1 MNRETTS
8 QLSIS
13 RTTTNRGSRGDSNMS
28 QKLAP
33 ARVPTP
39 GKILSRELEARG
51 WTQKD
56 LAEIMGRPVQTINEI
71 IRGSKQITP
80 ETAIEL
86 SQALGTSP
94 EFWTNLEAKYRL
106 HLAGKEKKEQDIT
119 RKSRLYTI
127 APISELIKNGW
138 IQATDSI
145 DDLEQQV
152 CNFFGISSLNETPL
166 LDVNFRC
173 SQHREPEETSRMAWV
188 KRVENLA
195 KQQTVASFDRTKLE
209 AAIPEI
215 VACAEQ
221 VESIVQIPKLL
232 ADLGVHFV
240 IVPHLSKT
248 YLDGAAFYLNGNP
261 VVALTLRYDR
271 IDAFWFTLMH
281 ELGHIV
287 LGHQGAYL
295 DNFDALEEND
305 EETKANQKAADWLIN
320 PQTLNEF
327 IIRSKKVFSRKA
339 IEEFAQNQRRH
350 PGIILGRLHYDKLV
364 PHQNLR
370 PLLVRVRPLLENWI
384 DNYFNLIK

>member
-1 MNRETTS
+1 
-8 QLSIS
+8 
-13 RTTTNRGSRGDSNMS
+13 MS
-28 QKLAP
+28 QNLAP

-56 LAEIMGRPVQTINEI
+56 LAEIMSRPVQTINEI

-106 HLAGKEKKEQDIT
+106 HLVGKEKKEQDIA

-138 IQATDSI
+138 IQGTNSI
-145 DDLEQQV
+145 DELEQQV
-152 CNFFGISSLNETPL
+152 CNFFGISSLDETPK

-173 SQHREPEETSRMAWV
+173 SEHREPEEISRIAWV

-195 KQQTVASFDRTKLE
+195 KQQTIASFNHTKIE

-215 VACAEQ
+215 LACAEQ

-232 ADLGVHFV
+232 ACLGIHFV
-240 IVPHLSKT
+240 IVPHLTKT
-248 YLDGAAFYLNGNP
+248 YLDGAALYLNGNP

-271 IDAFWFTLMH
+271 IDSFWFTLMH
-281 ELGHIV
+281 ELAHIF
-287 LGHQGAYL
+287 LGHQGTYL
-295 DNFDALEEND
+295 DNLDALEEND
-305 EETKANQKAADWLIN
+305 EETEANQKAADWLIH

-339 IEEFAQNQRRH
+339 IEEFAENQHRH
-350 PGIILGRLHYDKLV
+350 PGLILGRLHYDKLV
-364 PHQNLR
+364 PHKNLR
-370 PLLVRVRPLLENWI
+370 LLLVKVSPLLNNWI
-384 DNYFNLIK
+384 DN